1 MLDAH
6 LKPFFDPALDALAR
20 RLSQRKVSADR
31 LTALG
36 FLAGLGACLAIALEA
51 YWVGLAL
58 ILVNRILDG
67 LDGAVARRSGATDFG
82 GFIDTVADFLF
93 YSAIPFAFALAE
105 PERALAAAFLILSFV
120 GTGVSFLAFA
130 AIAAR
135 RAMTTERYGSKAIY
149 YLAGLTE
156 GSETVLV
163 FIAMTLAPQWFEPLA
178 YGFGAL
184 CLATTAERVWRGAV
198 AFRNRPP
205 EPHSAG

>member
-1 MLDAH
+1 MPREGGRSRASIASVNFVLGTS
-6 LKPFFDPALDALAR
+6 LLSGFLFVGIIAL
-20 RLSQRKVSADR
+20 V
-31 LTALG
+31 ALG
-36 FLAGLGACLAIALEA
+36 RRCGRPPSGEEEGTRAGLVTIEAAVYGLLGLLLAFTF
-51 YWVGLAL
+51 
-58 ILVNRILDG
+58 
-67 LDGAVARRSGATDFG
+67 SGA
-82 GFIDTVADFLF
+82 
-93 YSAIPFAFALAE
+93 AE
-105 PERALAAAFLILSFV
+105 RF
-120 GTGVSFLAFA
+120 
-130 AIAAR
+130 AAR